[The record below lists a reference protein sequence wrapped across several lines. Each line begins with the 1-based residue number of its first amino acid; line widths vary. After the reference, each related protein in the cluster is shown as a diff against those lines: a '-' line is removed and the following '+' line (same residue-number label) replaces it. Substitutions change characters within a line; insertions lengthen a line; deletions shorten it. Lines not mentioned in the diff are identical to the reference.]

1 MGSLLYS
8 LPFAIVHSNLPKERY
23 GLGKRKVGKERKR
36 GCTLEDCSSGKK
48 HVTSQISLHSIL
60 YDFYAR
66 GWFIFLT
73 QLYFP
78 IKTTVRISI
87 ESLGST
93 DNFIDAMAN
102 PLYTVSGLY
111 AHKLA
116 IVSHGLAHPIW
127 VWGLAIWDLEYIPS
141 RLSYTVSCQGNS
153 QQTDCNSPD
162 GTAFAIHP
170 HVPLLGNTTKYMY
183 MIVVYSMIG

>member
-8 LPFAIVHSNLPKERY
+8 LPFAIVHNLPKERY
-23 GLGKRKVGKERKR
+23 GLGKRKVGKERKK

-60 YDFYAR
+60 YDIYAR

-78 IKTTVRISI
+78 IKTTVCISI

-93 DNFIDAMAN
+93 DNFINAMAN

-127 VWGLAIWDLEYIPS
+127 YGVWPYETRNTY
-141 RLSYTVSCQGNS
+141 
-153 QQTDCNSPD
+153 
-162 GTAFAIHP
+162 
-170 HVPLLGNTTKYMY
+170 LLGWVIQWVARETANKQIAIPQMEQHLPFILMFLCWGTQLSTCTWL
-183 MIVVYSMIG
+183 